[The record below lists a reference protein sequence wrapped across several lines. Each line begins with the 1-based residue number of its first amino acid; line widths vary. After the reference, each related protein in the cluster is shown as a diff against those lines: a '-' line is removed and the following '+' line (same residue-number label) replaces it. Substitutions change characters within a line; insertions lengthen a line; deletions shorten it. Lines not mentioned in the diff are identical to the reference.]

1 MRLGTITL
9 LVLLLLLALILL
21 FPALFL
27 ESTATIIPEEYQKG
41 VGDTLAGISMMTGR
55 PMTAVSVYDLY
66 IMQGKGTPEVYQ
78 KKSEALIA
86 AGDYAGALAALEQVI
101 ASDPENIILL
111 NTKARLLIR
120 EGRVVEAESVYDR
133 ILGIK
138 TDMPSYLTIIGDITL
153 KRSLYLDAYRYYTRV
168 LELDP
173 GDGLT
178 WEKRS
183 DVIFALLTIPT
194 AGASAPGTLK
204 TQDLY
209 TEGITG
215 YENAISLLPD
225 RKEAIRTKIEKRSSE
240 YVAKTIQELQDRYQ
254 EFRYLQPGE
263 KPLPTS

>member
-1 MRLGTITL
+1 MKISTLTL
-9 LVLLLLLALILL
+9 LVLLFLLSLILL

-27 ESTATIIPEEYQKG
+27 ESTATTIPEEYQKG
-41 VGDTLAGISMMTGR
+41 IGDTLADISMMTAR

-66 IMQGKGTPEVYQ
+66 IIQGKGTPEVYL
-78 KKSEALIA
+78 KKSEALVA
-86 AGDYAGALAALEQVI
+86 AGDFAGALSALEQVI
-101 ASDPENIILL
+101 ASDPENVIHL
-111 NTKARLLIR
+111 NTKARLLIW
-120 EGRVVEAESVYDR
+120 EGRVVEAESIYDK
-133 ILGIK
+133 ILRIK
-138 TDMPSYLTIIGDITL
+138 TDIPSYLTIIGDIAL

-168 LELDP
+168 LELEP

-194 AGASAPGTLK
+194 AGASAPGALK

-209 TEGITG
+209 TDGITG

-240 YVAKTIQELQDRYQ
+240 YVARTIQDLQDRYQ